1 MSGKLKKIVELKNF
15 KASFLQRGVGAQ
27 KKQVVKGIDLQM
39 QEGESIALV
48 GESGSGKSVTALS
61 LARLLAEPPL
71 LLEADVM
78 RVSGVD
84 VLQANDEELRK
95 LRGKE
100 VGYIFQEPTT
110 SLNPVMSIKN
120 QIVESLRLH
129 RPDVKNER
137 DEVKYWLD
145 AVGITQVEN
154 RLDCYPYQLSGG
166 MQQRVMIAMAL
177 CARPKLLIA
186 DEPTTALDVT
196 IQKQIM
202 KLLCELRVKYQ
213 MSLLMITHNFGIIRD
228 VADKVAVMY
237 QGEIVEFGTT
247 EKVLGDP
254 QHPYTKG
261 LIACVPK
268 VLQKQKRLPTLADTM
283 NH

>member
-1 MSGKLKKIVELKNF
+1 MSDEMSKVVELKNF
-15 KASFLQRGVGAQ
+15 RASFVERGFEGQ
-27 KKQVVKGIDLQM
+27 KKLVVRGIDFQM
-39 QEGESIALV
+39 DKGESIALV

-78 RVSGVD
+78 RVSGLD
-84 VLQANDEELRK
+84 VLAANEEELRK
-95 LRGKE
+95 LRGKQ

-120 QIVESLRLH
+120 QIAESLRLH
-129 RPDVKNER
+129 RPDVKNES
-137 DEVKYWLD
+137 EEIKYWLD
-145 AVGITQVEN
+145 AVGITQVED

-177 CARPKLLIA
+177 CARPQLLIA

-202 KLLCELRVKYQ
+202 KLLGELRVRYQ

-247 EKVLGDP
+247 EKVLGNP
-254 QHPYTKG
+254 EHPYTKG

-268 VLQKQKRLPTLADTM
+268 VLQKQRRLPTLADTM